1 MLIDTCILINHFR
14 GDAATTEF
22 LIENR
27 GKMKIS
33 SVTDMEISQG
43 IRNKTELRIYEKLL
57 QELSIQIVD
66 LNEEMSV
73 KARLWVRSYGLSHG
87 LYLADAL
94 IAATASALGY
104 PLISFNR
111 EDFRFLGIQLSSIQN

>member
-87 LYLADAL
+87 LFLADAL

>member
-1 MLIDTCILINHFR
+1 MLIDTCVLINHFR
-14 GDAATTEF
+14 GDVSTTRF
-22 LIENR
+22 LLENT
-27 GKMKIS
+27 GEMKIS

-43 IRNKTELRIYEKLL
+43 VRNKTELRIYEKLL

-73 KARLWVRSYGLSHG
+73 KARLWIRACRLSHS

-94 IAATASALGY
+94 IAATASAQDY
-104 PLISFNR
+104 
-111 EDFRFLGIQLSSIQN
+111 Q